1 VNDQTPYPQQ
11 HIAIYIKTKGDTMT
25 KGQAKAA
32 ISHVLKVTLENDFI
46 LEPMLIEHRLF
57 ISQFWKTS
65 HPARPEAE
73 QKILDCIHELEME
86 RIIPDFDKLNA
97 RLREKEGVSFTQKNK
112 LLIETIT
119 RSSECFTQKVI
130 VSEPINHDENFEN
143 VAKVAAIFTRIIYD
157 AIQTNGY
164 KTSHSKFR
172 NLSDSEMTLAVT
184 MIAIL
189 PILVERTKK
198 PDNIPALYFYG
209 DAGTGKSFFF
219 NQHPCYKMVATDAQ
233 GCSRYQK
240 NSNED
245 GYLLDDITSYTLDD
259 SSNSTTIRHLALGGP
274 SRVKVYGGTQKV
286 RAFVVCTSNDTPN
299 FLSEEED
306 PALKNHYFAWRR
318 RFIAI
323 NFTTLVDE
331 DPINAQ
337 FEYMSATDALKCF
350 FVFCYNSLEA
360 ADVKNMFQKYYLAI
374 RESLSPDCFET
385 FKGLNLVLPTFIAKE
400 F

>member
-1 VNDQTPYPQQ
+1 
-11 HIAIYIKTKGDTMT
+11 
-25 KGQAKAA
+25 
-32 ISHVLKVTLENDFI
+32 
-46 LEPMLIEHRLF
+46 
-57 ISQFWKTS
+57 
-65 HPARPEAE
+65 
-73 QKILDCIHELEME
+73 
-86 RIIPDFDKLNA
+86 
-97 RLREKEGVSFTQKNK
+97 
-112 LLIETIT
+112 
-119 RSSECFTQKVI
+119 VI

-164 KTSHSKFR
+164 KTSHSKFKK

-189 PILVERTKK
+189 PMLVERTKK

-219 NQHPCYKMVATDAQ
+219 NQHPCYKMVDTDAP

-259 SSNSTTIRHLALGGP
+259 SSNSTTVKHLALGGP

-299 FLSEEED
+299 FLSEKED

-323 NFTTLVDE
+323 NFTTFVDE

-350 FVFCYNSLEA
+350 FVFCYNLLEA

-374 RESLSPDCFET
+374 SESLSPDCFET
-385 FKGLNLVLPTFIAKE
+385 FKGLNLVLPTFIDIANQ

>member
-1 VNDQTPYPQQ
+1 
-11 HIAIYIKTKGDTMT
+11 
-25 KGQAKAA
+25 
-32 ISHVLKVTLENDFI
+32 
-46 LEPMLIEHRLF
+46 
-57 ISQFWKTS
+57 
-65 HPARPEAE
+65 
-73 QKILDCIHELEME
+73 
-86 RIIPDFDKLNA
+86 
-97 RLREKEGVSFTQKNK
+97 
-112 LLIETIT
+112 
-119 RSSECFTQKVI
+119 
-130 VSEPINHDENFEN
+130 
-143 VAKVAAIFTRIIYD
+143 
-157 AIQTNGY
+157 
-164 KTSHSKFR
+164 
-172 NLSDSEMTLAVT
+172 
-184 MIAIL
+184 
-189 PILVERTKK
+189 
-198 PDNIPALYFYG
+198 
-209 DAGTGKSFFF
+209 
-219 NQHPCYKMVATDAQ
+219 MVDTDAP

-299 FLSEEED
+299 FLSEEGD

-323 NFTTLVDE
+323 NFTTFVDE

-374 RESLSPDCFET
+374 SESLSPDCLET
-385 FKGLNLVLPTFIAKE
+385 FKGFNLVLPTFMDMTNSKQQE
-400 F
+400 SKRLKMMCSE